1 MEVGGMESECAR
13 REVGSTAVEE
23 SWGDLPAKLG
33 EDRPGQ
39 GQEGAQ
45 FSMLAALVGVSWFLL
60 A

>member
-1 MEVGGMESECAR
+1 MEVGGMESKCAR

-45 FSMLAALVGVSWFLL
+45 FSMLAALVGVS
-60 A
+60 